1 MQDRSASLP
10 MYVLQPTLAH
20 VECVPQH
27 SAQGTLDK
35 LSSGI
40 ALQEGGM
47 HTPLT
52 LSKAQGAAQRLQ
64 WLVSRVAR
72 SRLASGLSRESV
84 EKFGLHY
91 WSVEGQQRCEAD
103 MKAVMAV
110 EGHRPSTDHTYHVV
124 SNLAARGEDGKFVA
138 LKASLTSVMGQ
149 SYVLGC
155 KASQSASNLSVRVSG
170 CTCAPTCS
178 TC

>member
-10 MYVLQPTLAH
+10 IYVVQPTLAH

-27 SAQGTLDK
+27 CAQGTCDK
-35 LSSGI
+35 LSSGT
-40 ALQEGGM
+40 ASQEGGM

-84 EKFGLHY
+84 EKFTLHY
-91 WSVEGQQRCEAD
+91 WSVEGQQRCEAA
-103 MKAVMAV
+103 MEAVMAV
-110 EGHRPSTDHTYHVV
+110 EGHRASTDHTYHVV

-155 KASQSASNLSVRVSG
+155 KASQPASSLSVPVSG
-170 CTCAPTCS
+170 LYMCTYL
-178 TC
+178 